1 MRTKKERYLKRQE
14 IRTKDSLRK
23 RERRKI
29 YLYLKYTGRYLLN
42 KLIKEG
48 RIKIIKNPPPVIPI
62 KLSRWQRLKLLW
74 KKIISKLKLKLFGT
88 GKLVSEISMSNK
100 PEMKKKV

>member
-1 MRTKKERYLKRQE
+1 MRTRKERYLKRQE

-100 PEMKKKV
+100 PETKKKA